1 MPAVGVELSRALL
14 SNWVDACCQ
23 LMTPVND
30 ALYRYVMNTRK
41 VHTDDTP
48 VKVLAPGQK
57 KGENRAYL
65 DVCPG

>member
-1 MPAVGVELSRALL
+1 
-14 SNWVDACCQ
+14 
-23 LMTPVND
+23 MTPVND

-57 KGENRAYL
+57 KAKNRAYL

>member
-1 MPAVGVELSRALL
+1 
-14 SNWVDACCQ
+14 
-23 LMTPVND
+23 MTPVND

-57 KGENRAYL
+57 KAKTGRICQRRMKSDPLISPPTAQY
-65 DVCPG
+65 

>member
-1 MPAVGVELSRALL
+1 
-14 SNWVDACCQ
+14 
-23 LMTPVND
+23 MTPLND

-57 KGENRAYL
+57 MSTTDEK
-65 DVCPG
+65 